1 ASGIRITF
9 GFTLRVSAIAITDPQ
24 VLPQTAVGGVPFSYT
39 FTASGGGA
47 ITWTAAGL
55 PAGFTM
61 SSSGT
66 LTGTLALNALGGAT
80 VFSVTVAD
88 GAATLSRRF
97 SLLTRAP
104 NPAVLNIL
112 TQSSLAD
119 VAVRQRVITTLRPS
133 GGQPPSG

>member
-1 ASGIRITF
+1 M
-9 GFTLRVSAIAITDPQ
+9 
-24 VLPQTAVGGVPFSYT
+24 LPQTAVGGVPFSYT

-88 GAATLSRRF
+88 GASTLSRRF

-104 NPAVLNIL
+104 NPAVLNIP

-119 VAVRQRVITTLRPS
+119 VAVGQSVVITLS
-133 GGQPPSG
+133 AGSKSL